1 MNPEAHAG
9 ERNAWGFP
17 PIEVTAQERAN
28 QTTNVDQSV
37 NKALP
42 WVAFSWFLSGGAIIG
57 LILLALLLPQYVDSR
72 VAQGVSDSKAA
83 AAQDIANAKADMH
96 LAETNALLAKDRTDK
111 MAAALEA
118 RGLIKLENH

>member
-1 MNPEAHAG
+1 MNAEAD
-9 ERNAWGFP
+9 ERNDWGFP
-17 PIEVTAQERAN
+17 PIEVTAHERSN

-42 WVAFSWFLSGGAIIG
+42 WVAFSWFLSGGAIVG
-57 LILLALLLPQYVDSR
+57 LILVALLVPQLIDSR
-72 VAQGVSDSKAA
+72 VSAQLSKA
-83 AAQDIANAKADMH
+83 QADMH

-111 MAAALEA
+111 IAAALEA